1 MKTVT
6 KLLSIL
12 ISITVLCA
20 WTIRLKMPSIFRGG
34 ETATMVDEFAL
45 YGLDS
50 NIMVLVGVVKVLLA
64 FLLLFGAIKFHSLV
78 KPSAGIMAL
87 FMIGAV
93 YFHISVG
100 DGIIPTIPSA
110 SMLISCLLI
119 LFLESKIFLKSSPD
133 S

>member
-1 MKTVT
+1 
-6 KLLSIL
+6 
-12 ISITVLCA
+12 
-20 WTIRLKMPSIFRGG
+20 MPSIFRGG
-34 ETATMVDEFAL
+34 QTATMVDEFEL
-45 YGLDS
+45 YGLD
-50 NIMVLVGVVKVLLA
+50 NKIMIIVGVIKVLLA
-64 FLLLFGAIKFHSLV
+64 LLLLLGAIRFHLLV

-100 DGIIPTIPSA
+100 DGIVPTLPAA
-110 SMLISCLLI
+110 SMLLSCLLI